1 MGMVWKALLIDLDF
15 FSPSVFS
22 YGLFGSLKKEGE
34 ESRGRESNSI
44 TLFESFL
51 RKEGEEFGGVSTTS
65 NPSFLIPPNWRD
77 LKGE

>member
-1 MGMVWKALLIDLDF
+1 MEGSFDRLGF

-44 TLFESFL
+44 TLFGSFL
-51 RKEGEEFGGVSTTS
+51 RKEGEEFGGV
-65 NPSFLIPPNWRD
+65 WRGFNY
-77 LKGE
+77 L